1 MGFLAAARN
10 DEFLGMKSGIV
21 TLAGRSNVGKSTLL
35 NALVGTKV
43 AITSPKPQTTRANIR
58 GILND
63 PRGQIV
69 FIDSPGI
76 FESARGPLT
85 RAVNEAAR
93 EALRGVNAI
102 VYVVDPT
109 RAIGTEEHRVHTLIR
124 NAPVPKVLVYNKSD
138 LHERERPYREA
149 YHDLVFCGSPSP
161 SPPSPFGLRG
171 TSRSPSPR
179 EGEKTIREF
188 VAELDVS
195 ALKRRNLNRLVDHL
209 FEILSEGEPLYEEGR
224 VADIP
229 RKEWVAELIRE
240 KVFLMMHQE
249 IPYSVAV
256 EVDEIIE
263 REGGTLYIAARIL
276 TTDDR
281 YRKMLIGTGGKRI
294 KEIGSLARKELEAAM
309 NRKMFLDLTVETER
323 WFR

>member
-1 MGFLAAARN
+1 
-10 DEFLGMKSGIV
+10 MKSGIV

-93 EALRGVNAI
+93 EALHGIDIALYI
-102 VYVVDPT
+102 VDPT
-109 RAIGTEEHRVHTLIR
+109 RPIGTEEHRVHTLLR
-124 NAPVPKVLVYNKSD
+124 NVAKPKVLVYSKSD
-138 LHERERPYREA
+138 LPERERPYRDQ
-149 YHDLVFCGSPSP
+149 YHDLVS
-161 SPPSPFGLRG
+161 
-171 TSRSPSPR
+171 
-179 EGEKTIREF
+179 GEQF
-188 VAELDVS
+188 SGELEVS
-195 ALKRRNLNRLVDHL
+195 ALKRRNLNLLVDLL
-209 FEILSEGEPLYEEGR
+209 FELLPEGEPLYEPGQ

-229 RKEWVAELIRE
+229 RKQWVAELIRE
-240 KVFLMMHQE
+240 KVFLRMHQE

-256 EVDEIIE
+256 EVDEIAE
-263 REGGTLYIAARIL
+263 RENGVLYISARML
-276 TTDDR
+276 TTDVR
-281 YRKMLIGTGGKRI
+281 YRKMLIGTGGRRI
-294 KEIGSLARKELEAAM
+294 KEIGSMARKELETAM
-309 NRKMFLDLTVETER
+309 NRKVFLGLTVETER
-323 WFR
+323 WMP

>member
-1 MGFLAAARN
+1 
-10 DEFLGMKSGIV
+10 MKSGIV

-43 AITSPKPQTTRANIR
+43 AITSPKPQTTRMNIR

-76 FESARGPLT
+76 FESARGRLT
-85 RAVNEAAR
+85 RAVNETAR
-93 EALRGVNAI
+93 EALRGVNAVI
-102 VYVVDPT
+102 YVVDPT
-109 RAIGTEEHRVHTLIR
+109 RTIGTEEHRVHTLVR
-124 NAPVPKVLVYNKSD
+124 NAPVPKILVYNKSD
-138 LHERERPYREA
+138 LRVRERPYREQ
-149 YHDLVFCGSPSP
+149 YRDLVFGMMPSP
-161 SPPSPFGLRG
+161 SS
-171 TSRSPSPR
+171 SPSQR
-179 EGEKTIREF
+179 EGEKGGGGF

-195 ALKRRNLNRLVDHL
+195 ALKRRNLNRLVDLL
-209 FEILSEGEPLYEEGR
+209 FEILPEGEPLYEEGR

-229 RKEWVAELIRE
+229 QKQWVAELIRE
-240 KVFLMMHQE
+240 KVFLRMHQE

-256 EVDEIIE
+256 EVDELDQ
-263 REGGTLYIAARIL
+263 RENGTLYIAARIL

-281 YRKMLIGTGGKRI
+281 YRKMLIGASGKRI
-294 KEIGSLARKELEAAM
+294 KEIGSLTRKELETAM
-309 NRKMFLDLTVETER
+309 NRKVFLDLRVETDPR

>member
-1 MGFLAAARN
+1 
-10 DEFLGMKSGIV
+10 MKSGIV

-43 AITSPKPQTTRANIR
+43 AITSPKPQTTRASIR

-109 RAIGTEEHRVHTLIR
+109 RAIGTEEHRVHTLVR

-149 YHDLVFCGSPSP
+149 YRDLVIGAT
-161 SPPSPFGLRG
+161 PPLAPPLK
-171 TSRSPSPR
+171 
-179 EGEKTIREF
+179 EGEKTRGDF
-188 VAELDVS
+188 VAEFDVS
-195 ALKRRNLNRLVDHL
+195 ALKRRNLNLLVDHL
-209 FEILSEGEPLYEEGR
+209 FEMLPEGEPLYEEGR

-256 EVDEIIE
+256 KVDEIVE

-294 KEIGSLARKELEAAM
+294 KEIGSLARKELETAM
-309 NRKMFLDLTVETER
+309 NRNVFLDLTVETER

>member
-1 MGFLAAARN
+1 
-10 DEFLGMKSGIV
+10 MKSGIV

-43 AITSPKPQTTRANIR
+43 AITSPKPQTTRMNIR

-93 EALRGVNAI
+93 ESLRGVNAI

-109 RAIGTEEHRVHTLIR
+109 RAIGTEEHHVHTLIR

-138 LHERERPYREA
+138 LHERERPYRNQ
-149 YHDLVFCGSPSP
+149 YHDLVLGGLPTPSP
-161 SPPSPFGLRG
+161 TSPQLRQGSAGRARLRG

-179 EGEKTIREF
+179 AEEKPVNGF

-195 ALKRRNLNRLVDHL
+195 ALKRRNLNLLVDLL
-209 FEILSEGEPLYEEGR
+209 FEFLPEGEPLYEEGR

-229 RKEWVAELIRE
+229 KKEWVAELIRE
-240 KVFLMMHQE
+240 KVFLRMHQE

-256 EVDEIIE
+256 EVDEIVE
-263 REGGTLYIAARIL
+263 REGGTLYVAARIL

-281 YRKMLIGTGGKRI
+281 YRRMLIGTGGKRI
-294 KEIGSLARKELEAAM
+294 KEIGSLARKELETAM
-309 NRKMFLDLTVETER
+309 NRKVFLDLTVETER

>member
-1 MGFLAAARN
+1 
-10 DEFLGMKSGIV
+10 MKSGII

-43 AITSPKPQTTRANIR
+43 AITSPKPQTTRASIR

-124 NAPVPKVLVYNKSD
+124 NAPVPKILVYNKSD

-149 YHDLVFCGSPSP
+149 YRNLV
-161 SPPSPFGLRG
+161 LG
-171 TSRSPSPR
+171 TSQGSAY
-179 EGEKTIREF
+179 
-188 VAELDVS
+188 VADLDIS
-195 ALKRRNLNRLVDHL
+195 ALRRRNLNRLVDLL
-209 FEILSEGEPLYEEGR
+209 FEILPEGEPLYEEGR

-256 EVDEIIE
+256 EVDEIVE
-263 REGGTLYIAARIL
+263 RGGEILYIAARIL

-294 KEIGSLARKELEAAM
+294 KEIGSLARKELETAM
-309 NRKMFLDLTVETER
+309 NRNVFLDLTVETER